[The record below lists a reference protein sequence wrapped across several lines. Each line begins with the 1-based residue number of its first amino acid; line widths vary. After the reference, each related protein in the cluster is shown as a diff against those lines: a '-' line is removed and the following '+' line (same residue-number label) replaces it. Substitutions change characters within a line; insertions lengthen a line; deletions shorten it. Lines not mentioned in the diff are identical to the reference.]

1 MVNPARHQVKRLTIP
16 DAGSLQ
22 GLELMFKELGQ
33 FASMMRAMPA
43 MKEKLERFQKRLP
56 QLTAEGT
63 AGEFPVQVTVHV
75 NGQME
80 TISCRIPDQAL
91 MVGGGR
97 LGEMV
102 QAATNIALMRVRAQI
117 ATEMSEITGGMNLPP
132 GMFPGL
138 PGLPG

>member
-1 MVNPARHQVKRLTIP
+1 MARFAIP
-16 DAGSLQ
+16 HEGTTQ
-22 GLELMFKELGQ
+22 GLEFMFKELGQ

-63 AGEFPVQVTVHV
+63 AGEFPAQVTVHV

-102 QAATNIALMRVRAQI
+102 QAATNIALLRVRAQI
-117 ATEMSEITGGMNLPP
+117 AAEMSEITGGMNLPP

>member
-1 MVNPARHQVKRLTIP
+1 MARFAIP
-16 DAGSLQ
+16 QEGTTQD
-22 GLELMFKELGQ
+22 LEFMFKELGQ

-63 AGEFPVQVTVHV
+63 AGEFRAQVTVHV

-102 QAATNIALMRVRAQI
+102 QAATNIALLRVRAQI
-117 ATEMSEITGGMNLPP
+117 AAEMSEITGGMNLPP